1 MYLCYNTA
9 IPKKKNETEEKTMSD
24 EVKLND
30 QSLGDVAGGGAAGPT
45 WYDQG
50 KLMYRVVFGDTL
62 SEIAWKYGTTVQ
74 AIMNLNPNLITN
86 PDFIREGWVIRI
98 R

>member
-1 MYLCYNTA
+1 
-9 IPKKKNETEEKTMSD
+9 MSD

-30 QSLGDVAGGGAAGPT
+30 QALDEVSGAGANGPT
-45 WYDQG
+45 WYDHG
-50 KLMYRVVFGDTL
+50 ALMYRVVFGDTL

-74 AIMNLNPNLITN
+74 NIMNLNPNLIQN
-86 PDFIREGWVIRI
+86 PDLIREGWVIRI